1 MFYLLRVGGMSM
13 GKHSKREAARIL
25 LPVAVAAAVAVIG
38 VLGAADALA
47 GDSHG
52 EPRWSDFGWR
62 VLNFVIFVG
71 ILWYFVGGLAVRYFR
86 GRRQGIRETLDNLE
100 DRRRSASEHLAIV
113 EKRIASLNQER
124 EAILQESRQ
133 QAQALKDGIIAD
145 AERQAAQIIAQAKSV
160 AESEGRAVLA
170 EVRGVIAD
178 EIVAAAEKILSARL
192 DEAAHEKLID
202 NSLNKVVLQ

>member
-1 MFYLLRVGGMSM
+1 M
-13 GKHSKREAARIL
+13 GEHSKREAARIL
-25 LPVAVAAAVAVIG
+25 LPVAVAAVVAVIG

-47 GDSHG
+47 GDNHG
-52 EPRWSDFGWR
+52 EPRWGDFGWR
-62 VLNFVIFVG
+62 VLNFVIFIG
-71 ILWYFVGGLAVRYFR
+71 ILWYFVGGLAVKYFR

-113 EKRIASLNQER
+113 EKRIAGLNRER

-145 AERQAAQIIAQAKSV
+145 AERQAAQIVAQAKSV

-178 EIVAAAEKILSARL
+178 EIVSAAEKILSVRL

>member
-1 MFYLLRVGGMSM
+1 M
-13 GKHSKREAARIL
+13 
-25 LPVAVAAAVAVIG
+25 PVAVAAVVAVIG

-47 GDSHG
+47 GDNHG
-52 EPRWSDFGWR
+52 EPRWGDFGWR

-71 ILWYFVGGLAVRYFR
+71 ILWYFVGGLAVKYFR

-113 EKRIASLNQER
+113 EKRIAGLNRER

-145 AERQAAQIIAQAKSV
+145 AERQAAQIVAQAKSV

>member
-1 MFYLLRVGGMSM
+1 M
-13 GKHSKREAARIL
+13 GEHSKREAARIL
-25 LPVAVAAAVAVIG
+25 LPVAVAAVVAVIG

-47 GDSHG
+47 GDNNG
-52 EPRWSDFGWR
+52 EPRWGDFGWR
-62 VLNFVIFVG
+62 VLNFVIFIG
-71 ILWYFVGGLAVRYFR
+71 ILWYFVGGLAVKYFR

-100 DRRRSASEHLAIV
+100 DRRRRASEHLAIV
-113 EKRIASLNQER
+113 EKRIAGLNRER

-145 AERQAAQIIAQAKSV
+145 AERQAAQIVAQAKSV

-178 EIVAAAEKILSARL
+178 EIVSAAEKILSVRL